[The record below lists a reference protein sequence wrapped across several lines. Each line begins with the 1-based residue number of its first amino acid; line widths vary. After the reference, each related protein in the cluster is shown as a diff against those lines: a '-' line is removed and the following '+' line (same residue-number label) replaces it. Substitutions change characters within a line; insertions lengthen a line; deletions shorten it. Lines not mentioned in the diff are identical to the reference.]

1 MWLLLRTAY
10 PALALSLYLCVCVC
24 LLLLS
29 LTLYFELFA
38 HFLPWRAPSTDDDED
53 DETKHQHYFHII

>member
-10 PALALSLYLCVCVC
+10 PALALSLYLCLL

-38 HFLPWRAPSTDDDED
+38 HFLPWRAPSTDDGSDED